1 MKVTQSCPIL
11 WYPMD
16 YTVHGILQAR
26 ILEWVAFP
34 FSRDLPNPGIEPRS
48 PTLQV
53 VSLPVEP
60 QGEPKNTGVSSL
72 SLLRWRSWEANSR
85 MEPGS
90 SALQMDSLSIELS
103 GEPYFYFLTM
113 SYFMSQDFIQDTFH
127 LIMISLCLFSLL

>member
-1 MKVTQSCPIL
+1 MSNSLVP
-11 WYPMD
+11 
-16 YTVHGILQAR
+16 HGLYSPWNSLGQ

-34 FSRDLPNPGIEPRS
+34 FFRDLPNPGIESRS

-60 QGEPKNTGVSSL
+60 QGKPKNTVVSSL
-72 SLLRWRSWEANSR
+72 SLLWWRSWEANSR

-90 SALQMDSLSIELS
+90 SALQMDSLPIELS

-113 SYFMSQDFIQDTFH
+113 SYFMSQDFIQDTTFH